1 MRRLVLA
8 VASLLLAASP
18 MRASAQQAPP
28 PAIVTQ
34 GLDLLRTGGSDAAL
48 DAWMKGWPTEAAASA
63 RAQLLHG
70 LNEVVAQTGTVSGY
84 DYLGSAD
91 WGPHVRRL
99 YFTVLGKD
107 QPFYARFDVYL
118 TSGEWRVMNI
128 TLHTI
133 PTEVF
138 PPGLLMPGHS

>member
-1 MRRLVLA
+1 MRRLVLM
-8 VASLLLAASP
+8 VASLLFALGPA
-18 MRASAQQAPP
+18 RVSAQQAPP
-28 PAIVTQ
+28 PAIITQ
-34 GLDLLRTGGSDAAL
+34 GLDLLRTSGASAAL
-48 DAWMKGWPTEAAASA
+48 DAWMKGWTADAAAAA
-63 RAQLLHG
+63 RTQLLRG
-70 LNEVVAQTGTVSGY
+70 LDEVLAQTGSVSGH

-118 TSGEWRVMNI
+118 TGGEWRVMNI
-128 TLHTI
+128 ALHTI

-138 PPGLLMPGHS
+138 PPGLLMPGRP

>member
-1 MRRLVLA
+1 MRRLVF
-8 VASLLLAASP
+8 VIASLLLASSSV
-18 MRASAQQAPP
+18 RASAQQAPP

-34 GLDLLRTGGSDAAL
+34 GLDLLRTSGSGAAL
-48 DAWMKGWPTEAAASA
+48 DAWLKGWTDDAAASA
-63 RAQLLHG
+63 RTQLLRG
-70 LNEVVAQTGTVSGY
+70 LNEVVTQTGTVSGY

-107 QPFYARFDVYL
+107 QPFYARFDAYL
-118 TSGEWRVMNI
+118 TGGEWRVMNV

-138 PPGLLMPGHS
+138 PPGLLMPGRS